1 MIVAR
6 EQLKAFIARIERM
19 EEEKKSITQDI
30 SYIYSEAKAMGYDAK
45 IMRKIVSMR
54 KKDEQQR
61 QEEEAVMDTYLVA
74 LGMQPDLFQEEAA

>member
-30 SYIYSEAKAMGYDAK
+30 SDIYSEAKAMGYDAK